1 MEKEKLQTAEAA
13 PSSRPSGMIGPRP
26 PSTPR
31 LSPGSPPARFT
42 PAGSKRNAVDADR
55 SASPIIRKVHLVGGL
70 AKKLGV
76 TSSADPDASTIS
88 EAQAEVDAVEGRSW
102 SDIQD
107 EIGTESAEAR
117 AAAIYSDSSD
127 DSSMN
132 GSNSSRVV
140 DASMRTGNGSCRVSG
155 TLDMELD
162 QAEGPEWRQQQ
173 PRSQRRQSARVRAAT
188 AAAAVEATAAAEAA
202 ELAKEQA
209 AAMAATARAVARS
222 TAQATAPVES
232 NQPAPILRART
243 TANAAIATAAQE
255 MRDADNA
262 LQTRA
267 QARTKA
273 YAGLMTHME
282 KMCSEGNV
290 SSTELDLLLAAC
302 KAAHRHAEAQGFAP
316 AFAPELINALT
327 EYDVRRPDQTAR
339 LLSPPVASVGRVAPT
354 GGSYSAALGQ
364 PARPTSGPAGM
375 QLPPPPRHPFAHLKD
390 KHIVGQG
397 RGSALKAAVQG
408 GRHDDRLFAR
418 GAPKGDPFTLVNQ
431 VNTALAASG
440 APHSV
445 RVDVITDCPTGLAI
459 SPKHGCSTHQLQ
471 MHSEVIAGTLG
482 ASSVDMD
489 EQWERWVL
497 HDVATH
503 AGSGEIDNDF
513 ITAQLKEVFP
523 GVIRGEAKRLCRQDE
538 DWTAKVST
546 PVAFYTT
553 THANFRPGMEVRIL
567 GRKFNLRRHQL
578 RPSTAMCGVCGSYR
592 HKTASCESAARCL
605 RCGKYGHSQE
615 EHEAQ
620 CQPCLDGSPCI
631 PQCMHCRGAHAAG
644 DRACKNR
651 PTWDRFARAY
661 VLTRGQELSRINA
674 VGDRSRNKLVQSI
687 EGPARG
693 SNALPLGARGAAAS
707 SQ

>member
-1 MEKEKLQTAEAA
+1 
-13 PSSRPSGMIGPRP
+13 
-26 PSTPR
+26 
-31 LSPGSPPARFT
+31 
-42 PAGSKRNAVDADR
+42 
-55 SASPIIRKVHLVGGL
+55 
-70 AKKLGV
+70 
-76 TSSADPDASTIS
+76 
-88 EAQAEVDAVEGRSW
+88 
-102 SDIQD
+102 
-107 EIGTESAEAR
+107 
-117 AAAIYSDSSD
+117 
-127 DSSMN
+127 MN

-140 DASMRTGNGSCRVSG
+140 DASMGTGNRSCRVSG

-209 AAMAATARAVARS
+209 AAMAAATATARAAARS
-222 TAQATAPVES
+222 TAQTAAPVES
-232 NQPAPILRART
+232 NQSAPISRART
-243 TANAAIATAAQE
+243 TANAAITTAAQE

-316 AFAPELINALT
+316 AFAPELIKALT

-339 LLSPPVASVGRVAPT
+339 LLSPPVVPGGRVAPT

-364 PARPTSGPAGM
+364 SARHPPAPAGM
-375 QLPPPPRHPFAHLKD
+375 QLLAPPRHPFAHLKD

-418 GAPKGDPFTLVNQ
+418 SAPKGDPFTLVNQ
-431 VNTALAASG
+431 VNSALAASG

-459 SPKHGCSTHQLQ
+459 SPKHGCSTHQLR
-471 MHSEVIAGTLG
+471 MHSEVIAKTLG
-482 ASSVDMD
+482 ASSVDLD

-592 HKTASCESAARCL
+592 HKTASL
-605 RCGKYGHSQE
+605 Y
-615 EHEAQ
+615 
-620 CQPCLDGSPCI
+620 
-631 PQCMHCRGAHAAG
+631 
-644 DRACKNR
+644 
-651 PTWDRFARAY
+651 
-661 VLTRGQELSRINA
+661 
-674 VGDRSRNKLVQSI
+674 
-687 EGPARG
+687 
-693 SNALPLGARGAAAS
+693 ALPRGTRSGRPSLQEPPNMGSVCASVRPHSRSGAQQDQRRRRPVPQQACPKH
-707 SQ
+707 